1 LDVQATKVRVVK
13 NVLREQS
20 HKPSWPFPSEARL
33 LKRERL
39 DWCRT
44 FSKRPARSFDSKPGP
59 PLFRVWAF
67 EHPARDGGTSD
78 ARVDRAIAT
87 WIRCVVLW
95 RLRSAMW
102 IV

>member
-1 LDVQATKVRVVK
+1 MQNVQQTSGSFIRF
-13 NVLREQS
+13 E
-20 HKPSWPFPSEARL
+20 
-33 LKRERL
+33 
-39 DWCRT
+39 T
-44 FSKRPARSFDSKPGP
+44 RPP

-95 RLRSAMW
+95 RLRSAIW